1 MKKSVKF
8 IFLISLVLVLQ
19 IDSFAYPY
27 DGYYISGIRR
37 LVRLHLIMIG
47 AINEQKPVEGA
58 QLKLS
63 EIKLNLMNEKGDSL
77 ETFPKPDPELQK
89 SINALFPNLDESY
102 SVCLLDITQ
111 GKPLRYACRQEKG
124 GLCPEV

>member
-37 LVRLHLIMIG
+37 LVLI
-47 AINEQKPVEGA
+47 APYHDRRHK
-58 QLKLS
+58 
-63 EIKLNLMNEKGDSL
+63 
-77 ETFPKPDPELQK
+77 
-89 SINALFPNLDESY
+89 
-102 SVCLLDITQ
+102 
-111 GKPLRYACRQEKG
+111 
-124 GLCPEV
+124 